1 MVFLLCHDGDD
12 DDLLWM
18 SLVTLF
24 SETQLL
30 RNPLQDDEL
39 SESPYSHHEVTL
51 KHVTLK

>member
-1 MVFLLCHDGDD
+1 MVFLLYHDGDD
-12 DDLLWM
+12 DGLLLM

-39 SESPYSHHEVTL
+39 SESPDSHHEVTL